1 MLIQNDDKMNRF
13 FVILFL
19 ISNYLFAQLE
29 NNILFKVNDSLVYV
43 DEFNR
48 VYNKNID
55 LIDENNQKDFESY
68 LELFIN
74 YKLKLAEAYDLGLQ
88 NDPKYK
94 SELNKYVKQLQN
106 TYLTDRETEDKFLRE
121 AYERTKYEVNVSH
134 VLIRIDENDNDTI
147 DVYNKLNNLRGPFL
161 NSSIND
167 FKNSN
172 LENEELIIENLG
184 YFSAFKMIY
193 KFENMAYNTSVG
205 EVSMPFRS
213 RFGFHIL
220 KVNDKRPSLGEVTV
234 GHIMT
239 YKNKPNAFERITNIS
254 DSLNNG
260 VSFEYLA
267 KKYSDDKNSSFK
279 GGRLNPFSSG
289 QINSI
294 PFENAAFE
302 LDKKNNI
309 SKPIETKYGWH
320 IIKFYS
326 KKNLQK
332 FDEIKYEL
340 LNKLKKSSR
349 FSMVSDSFYDFL
361 INRYGLNF
369 QNNNLDYFISI
380 LDPSYFKG
388 EWVIPES
395 IDEEKILIK
404 ILDRNLKFIDFATFL
419 EDNQR
424 KTSVT
429 PYQKLISDQYK
440 SFIKYNALEVY
451 KNNLES
457 ENSDYKY
464 VIKEY
469 REGLLLFNLMQDKI
483 WTVRDSDS
491 TKLKRYFDDNKNKY
505 SSFEDERGKVIGD
518 FQQYQEEIW
527 INSLK
532 SKHKLTINKRAVK
545 RLKKEYN

>member
-1 MLIQNDDKMNRF
+1 MNRF
-13 FVILFL
+13 FLTFFL
-19 ISNYLFAQLE
+19 LSNFLFAQLE

-88 NDPKYK
+88 NDSKYK

-106 TYLTDRETEDKFLRE
+106 TYLTDKETENKFLKE
-121 AYERTKYEVNVSH
+121 AYERTKSEVNVSH
-134 VLIRIDENDNDTI
+134 ILIRIDENENDTI
-147 DVYNKLNNLRGPFL
+147 KIYNKLNSLRVPFL

-167 FKNSN
+167 FKNKHQ
-172 LENEELIIENLG
+172 ENQELIIENLG
-184 YFSAFKMIY
+184 YFAAFKMIY
-193 KFENMAYNTSVG
+193 KFENIAYRTPVG
-205 EVSMPFRS
+205 EVSMPFRT

-239 YKNKPNAFERITNIS
+239 YKNKPNAFERITNIL

-289 QINSI
+289 QINST

-326 KKNLQK
+326 KKNVKK
-332 FDEIKYEL
+332 FNEIKYEL

-349 FSMVSDSFYDFL
+349 FSIVSNSFYDFL
-361 INRYGLNF
+361 MNKYGLNY

-388 EWVIPES
+388 EWSIPQS
-395 IDEEKILIK
+395 IEEEKILIK
-404 ILDRNLKFIDFATFL
+404 ILDKNLKYIDFATFL

-424 KTSVT
+424 KSNAVA
-429 PYQKLISDQYK
+429 YQKLISDQYK
-440 SFIKYNALEVY
+440 SFLKYNLLEVY

-457 ENSDYKY
+457 ENSDYKF

-491 TKLKRYFDDNKNKY
+491 TKLKMFFDENKNKY
-505 SSFEDERGKVIGD
+505 ASFKKDRGKVIGD
-518 FQQYQEEIW
+518 FQQFQEELF

-532 SKHKLTINKRAVK
+532 SKHKLTLNKRTIK
-545 RLKKEYN
+545 RLKKKYN

>member
-1 MLIQNDDKMNRF
+1 MNRF
-13 FVILFL
+13 FIVLSLF
-19 ISNYLFAQLE
+19 INFSFAQLE

-167 FKNSN
+167 FKNSHI
-172 LENEELIIENLG
+172 EDEELIIENLG

-193 KFENMAYNTSVG
+193 KFENMAYKTPVG
-205 EVSMPFRS
+205 EVSLPFRS

-220 KVNDKRPSLGEVTV
+220 KVNDKRSSLGEVTV

-239 YKNKPNAFERITNIS
+239 YKNKPNAYERITNIL

-260 VSFEYLA
+260 ISFEYLA

-302 LDKKNNI
+302 LGKKNNV

-326 KKNLQK
+326 KKNVQK

-349 FSMVSDSFYDFL
+349 FSIISDSFYDFL
-361 INRYGLNF
+361 MNRYGLDY

-388 EWVIPES
+388 EWSIPES
-395 IDEEKILIK
+395 IDEEKTLIK
-404 ILDRNLKFIDFATFL
+404 ILDKNLKFIDFATFL

-424 KTSVT
+424 KTSIT
-429 PYQKLISDQYK
+429 PYQKLISDRYK

-457 ENSDYKY
+457 ENSDYKF

-491 TKLKRYFDDNKNKY
+491 TKLKMFFSENKNKY
-505 SSFEDERGKVIGD
+505 TSFEEDRGKVIGD
-518 FQQYQEEIW
+518 FQQYQEELW

-532 SKHKLTINKRAVK
+532 SKHKLTINKRTVK

>member
-1 MLIQNDDKMNRF
+1 MNRF
-13 FVILFL
+13 FIVLSLF
-19 ISNYLFAQLE
+19 INFSFAQLE

-167 FKNSN
+167 FKNSHI
-172 LENEELIIENLG
+172 EDEELIIENLG

-193 KFENMAYNTSVG
+193 KFENMAYKTPVG
-205 EVSMPFRS
+205 EVSLPFRS

-220 KVNDKRPSLGEVTV
+220 KVNDKRSSLGEVTV

-239 YKNKPNAFERITNIS
+239 YKNKPNAYERITNIL

-260 VSFEYLA
+260 ISFEYLA

-302 LDKKNNI
+302 LGKKNNV

-326 KKNLQK
+326 KKNVQK

-349 FSMVSDSFYDFL
+349 FSIVSDSFYDFL
-361 INRYGLNF
+361 MNRYGLSY

-388 EWVIPES
+388 EWSIPES
-395 IDEEKILIK
+395 IDEEKTLIK
-404 ILDRNLKFIDFATFL
+404 ILDKNLKFIDFATFL

-424 KTSVT
+424 KTSIT
-429 PYQKLISDQYK
+429 PYQKLISDRYK

-457 ENSDYKY
+457 ENSDYKF

-491 TKLKRYFDDNKNKY
+491 TKLKMFFSENKNKY
-505 SSFEDERGKVIGD
+505 TSFEEDRGKVIGD

>member
-1 MLIQNDDKMNRF
+1 MNRF
-13 FVILFL
+13 FIVLSLF
-19 ISNYLFAQLE
+19 INFSFAQLE

-106 TYLTDRETEDKFLRE
+106 TYLTDRETENKFLRE

-134 VLIRIDENDNDTI
+134 ILIRIDENDNDTI

-167 FKNSN
+167 FKNSHI
-172 LENEELIIENLG
+172 EDEELIIENLG

-193 KFENMAYNTSVG
+193 KFENMAYKTPVG
-205 EVSMPFRS
+205 EVSLPFRS

-220 KVNDKRPSLGEVTV
+220 KVNDKRSSLGEVTV

-239 YKNKPNAFERITNIS
+239 YKNKPNAYERITNIL

-260 VSFEYLA
+260 ISFEYLA

-302 LDKKNNI
+302 LGKKNNV

-326 KKNLQK
+326 KKNVQK

-349 FSMVSDSFYDFL
+349 FSIVSDSFYDFL
-361 INRYGLNF
+361 MNRYGLSY

-388 EWVIPES
+388 EWSIPES
-395 IDEEKILIK
+395 IDEEKTLIK
-404 ILDRNLKFIDFATFL
+404 ILDKNLKFIDFATFL

-424 KTSVT
+424 KTSIT
-429 PYQKLISDQYK
+429 PYQKLISDRYK

-457 ENSDYKY
+457 ENSDYKF

-491 TKLKRYFDDNKNKY
+491 TKLKMFFNENKNKY
-505 SSFEDERGKVIGD
+505 TSFEEDRGKVIGD
-518 FQQYQEEIW
+518 FQQYQEELW

-532 SKHKLTINKRAVK
+532 SKHKLTINKRTVK

>member
-1 MLIQNDDKMNRF
+1 MNRF
-13 FVILFL
+13 FIILFL

-29 NNILFKVNDSLVYV
+29 NNVLFKVNDSLVYV

-48 VYNKNID
+48 VYNKNLD

-74 YKLKLAEAYDLGLQ
+74 YKLKLAEAYEIGLQ

-94 SELNKYVKQLQN
+94 SELNKYIKQLQN
-106 TYLTDRETEDKFLRE
+106 TYLTDRETEDKLLNE
-121 AYERTKYEVNVSH
+121 AYERTKSEVDVSH
-134 VLIRIDENDNDTI
+134 VLIRIDDNENDTLKI
-147 DVYNKLNNLRGPFL
+147 YNKLNALRGAFSNLPV
-161 NSSIND
+161 ND
-167 FKNSN
+167 FKNKYQN
-172 LENEELIIENLG
+172 DQELIIENLG
-184 YFSAFKMIY
+184 YFTAFKMIY
-193 KFENMAYNTSVG
+193 NFENMAYNTSVG
-205 EVSMPFRS
+205 EVSMPFRT

-239 YKNKPNAFERITNIS
+239 YKNKPNAFERITNIL
-254 DSLNNG
+254 DSLKNG

-326 KKNLQK
+326 KKNVRK

-340 LNKLKKSSR
+340 LNKLKRSSR
-349 FSMVSDSFYDFL
+349 FSIVSDSFYDFL
-361 INRYGLNF
+361 INKYDISY

-380 LDPSYFKG
+380 LNPSYFTG
-388 EWVIPES
+388 EWSIPEL
-395 IDEEKILIK
+395 INEDEILIK
-404 ILDRNLKFIDFATFL
+404 ISDRNLKYIDFATFL

-424 KTSVT
+424 KSTAV

-440 SFIKYNALEVY
+440 SFVQYNALEVY
-451 KNNLES
+451 KSNLES
-457 ENSDYKY
+457 ENSDYRY

-491 TKLKRYFDDNKNKY
+491 TKLKMFFDDNKNKY
-505 SSFEDERGKVIGD
+505 SSFEEDRGKVIGD
-518 FQQYQEEIW
+518 FQQFQEELW
-527 INSLK
+527 IKSLK
-532 SKHKLTINKRAVK
+532 SKHKLTLNKRTIK
-545 RLKKEYN
+545 RLKKDYN

>member
-1 MLIQNDDKMNRF
+1 MNRF
-13 FVILFL
+13 FIVLSLF
-19 ISNYLFAQLE
+19 INFSFAQLE

-147 DVYNKLNNLRGPFL
+147 DVYNKLNNLRDPFL

-167 FKNSN
+167 FKNSH
-172 LENEELIIENLG
+172 LEDEELIIENLG

-193 KFENMAYNTSVG
+193 KFENMAYKTPVG
-205 EVSMPFRS
+205 EVSLPFRS

-220 KVNDKRPSLGEVTV
+220 KVNDKRSSLGEVTV

-239 YKNKPNAFERITNIS
+239 YKNKPNAYERITNIL

-260 VSFEYLA
+260 ISFEYLA

-302 LDKKNNI
+302 LGKKNNV

-326 KKNLQK
+326 KKNVQK

-349 FSMVSDSFYDFL
+349 FSIVSDSFYDFL
-361 INRYGLNF
+361 MNRYGLSY

-388 EWVIPES
+388 EWSIPES
-395 IDEEKILIK
+395 IDEEKTLIK
-404 ILDRNLKFIDFATFL
+404 ILDKNLKFIDFATFL

-424 KTSVT
+424 KTSIT
-429 PYQKLISDQYK
+429 PYQKLISDRYK

-457 ENSDYKY
+457 ENSDYKF

-491 TKLKRYFDDNKNKY
+491 TKLKMFFSENKNKY
-505 SSFEDERGKVIGD
+505 TSFEEDRGKVIGD
-518 FQQYQEEIW
+518 FQQYQEELW

-532 SKHKLTINKRAVK
+532 SKHKLTINKRTVK

>member
-1 MLIQNDDKMNRF
+1 MNRF
-13 FVILFL
+13 FIILFL
-19 ISNYLFAQLE
+19 ISNFSFAQLE

-121 AYERTKYEVNVSH
+121 AYERTKHEVNVSH

-147 DVYNKLNNLRGPFL
+147 NVYNKLNSLRGPFL
-161 NSSIND
+161 NSSIGD
-167 FKNSN
+167 FKKSN
-172 LENEELIIENLG
+172 QEDEELIIENLG

-193 KFENMAYNTSVG
+193 KFENMAYKTPVR
-205 EVSMPFRS
+205 EVSLPFRS

-220 KVNDKRPSLGEVTV
+220 KVNNKRSSLGEVTV

-239 YKNKPNAFERITNIS
+239 YKNKPNAYERITNIL

-302 LDKKNNI
+302 LGKKNNI

-326 KKNLQK
+326 KKNVQK

-349 FSMVSDSFYDFL
+349 FSIVSDSFYDFL
-361 INRYGLNF
+361 MNRYGLSY

-380 LDPSYFKG
+380 LDPGYFKG
-388 EWVIPES
+388 EWSIPES
-395 IDEEKILIK
+395 IQEEKILIK
-404 ILDRNLKFIDFATFL
+404 ISDKHLKYIDFATFL

-424 KTSVT
+424 KSSVT

-440 SFIKYNALEVY
+440 SFIKYNALEIY

-457 ENSDYKY
+457 ENSDYKF

-491 TKLKRYFDDNKNKY
+491 TKLKMFFNENKNKY
-505 SSFEDERGKVIGD
+505 TSFEEDRGKVIGD
-518 FQQYQEEIW
+518 FQQFQEELW

-532 SKHKLTINKRAVK
+532 SKHKLTLNKRTIK
-545 RLKKEYN
+545 RLKKDYN

>member
-1 MLIQNDDKMNRF
+1 MNRF
-13 FVILFL
+13 FIILLL
-19 ISNYLFAQLE
+19 ISNFSFAQLE

-121 AYERTKYEVNVSH
+121 AYERTKHEVNVSH

-147 DVYNKLNNLRGPFL
+147 NVYNKLNALRGLFL
-161 NSSIND
+161 NSSIDD
-167 FKNSN
+167 FKNSHQ
-172 LENEELIIENLG
+172 EDEELIIENLG

-193 KFENMAYNTSVG
+193 KFENMAYKTPVG
-205 EVSMPFRS
+205 EVSLPFRS

-220 KVNDKRPSLGEVTV
+220 KVNDKRSSLGEVTV

-239 YKNKPNAFERITNIS
+239 YKNKPNAYERISNIL

-289 QINSI
+289 QINST

-302 LDKKNNI
+302 LGKKNNI

-326 KKNLQK
+326 KKNVQN

-349 FSMVSDSFYDFL
+349 FSIVSDSFYDFL
-361 INRYGLNF
+361 MNRYGLSY

-388 EWVIPES
+388 EWSIPES
-395 IDEEKILIK
+395 IQEEKILIK
-404 ILDRNLKFIDFATFL
+404 ISDKHLKYIDFATFL

-424 KTSVT
+424 KISVS
-429 PYQKLISDQYK
+429 PYQKLISNQYK
-440 SFIKYNALEVY
+440 SFIKSNALEIY

-457 ENSDYKY
+457 ENSDYKF

-491 TKLKRYFDDNKNKY
+491 TKLKMFFNENKNKY
-505 SSFEDERGKVIGD
+505 TSFEEDRGKVIGD
-518 FQQYQEEIW
+518 FQQFQEELW

-532 SKHKLTINKRAVK
+532 SKHKLTLNKRTIK
-545 RLKKEYN
+545 RLKKDYN

>member
-1 MLIQNDDKMNRF
+1 MNRF
-13 FVILFL
+13 FIILFL
-19 ISNYLFAQLE
+19 ISNFSFAQLE

-74 YKLKLAEAYDLGLQ
+74 YKLKLAEAYDLDLQ

-106 TYLTDRETEDKFLRE
+106 TYLTDRQTEDKFLRE
-121 AYERTKYEVNVSH
+121 AYERTKHEVNVSH

-147 DVYNKLNNLRGPFL
+147 NVYNKLNSLRGPFL
-161 NSSIND
+161 NSSIGD
-167 FKNSN
+167 FKKSN
-172 LENEELIIENLG
+172 QEDEELIIENLG

-193 KFENMAYNTSVG
+193 KFENMAYKTPVG
-205 EVSMPFRS
+205 EVSLPFRS

-220 KVNDKRPSLGEVTV
+220 KVNNKRSSLGEVTV

-239 YKNKPNAFERITNIS
+239 YKNKPNAYERITNIL

-302 LDKKNNI
+302 LGKKNNI

-326 KKNLQK
+326 KKNVQK

-349 FSMVSDSFYDFL
+349 FSIVSDSFYDFL
-361 INRYGLNF
+361 MNRYGLSY

-380 LDPSYFKG
+380 LDPGYFKG
-388 EWVIPES
+388 EWSVPES
-395 IDEEKILIK
+395 IQEEKILIK
-404 ILDRNLKFIDFATFL
+404 ISDKHLKYIDFATFL

-424 KTSVT
+424 KSSVT

-440 SFIKYNALEVY
+440 SFIKYNALEIY

-457 ENSDYKY
+457 ENSDYKF

-491 TKLKRYFDDNKNKY
+491 TKLKMFFNENKNKY
-505 SSFEDERGKVIGD
+505 TSFEEDRGKVIGD
-518 FQQYQEEIW
+518 FQQFQEELW

-532 SKHKLTINKRAVK
+532 SKHKLTLNKRTIK
-545 RLKKEYN
+545 RLKKDYN

>member
-1 MLIQNDDKMNRF
+1 MLIQNDGKMNRF
-13 FVILFL
+13 FIIIFL

-147 DVYNKLNNLRGPFL
+147 DVYNKLNNLRDPFL
-161 NSSIND
+161 NSSFND

-172 LENEELIIENLG
+172 LEDEELIIENLG

-302 LDKKNNI
+302 LGKKNNI

-440 SFIKYNALEVY
+440 NFIKYNALEVY

-491 TKLKRYFDDNKNKY
+491 TKLKTYFDNNKNKY
-505 SSFEDERGKVIGD
+505 SSFEGERGKVIGD
-518 FQQYQEEIW
+518 FQQYQEELW

>member
-1 MLIQNDDKMNRF
+1 MNRF
-13 FVILFL
+13 FIILFL

-29 NNILFKVNDSLVYV
+29 NNVLFKVNDSLVYV

-48 VYNKNID
+48 VYNKNLD
-55 LIDENNQKDFESY
+55 LIDENNKKDFESY

-74 YKLKLAEAYDLGLQ
+74 YKLKLAEAYEIGLQ

-94 SELNKYVKQLQN
+94 SELNKYIKQLQN
-106 TYLTDRETEDKFLRE
+106 TYLTDRETEDKFLNE
-121 AYERTKYEVNVSH
+121 AYERTKSEVDVSH
-134 VLIRIDENDNDTI
+134 VLIRIDENENDTLKI
-147 DVYNKLNNLRGPFL
+147 YNKLNALRGAFSNLPV
-161 NSSIND
+161 ND
-167 FKNSN
+167 FKNKYQN
-172 LENEELIIENLG
+172 DQELIIENLG

-205 EVSMPFRS
+205 EVSTPFRT

-239 YKNKPNAFERITNIS
+239 YKNKPNAFERITNIL
-254 DSLNNG
+254 DSLNDG

-302 LDKKNNI
+302 LDKKNNT

-326 KKNLQK
+326 KKNVKK

-340 LNKLKKSSR
+340 LNKLKRSSR
-349 FSMVSDSFYDFL
+349 FSIVSDSFYDFL
-361 INRYGLNF
+361 INRYGISY

-380 LDPSYFKG
+380 LNPSYFKG
-388 EWVIPES
+388 EWSIPEL
-395 IDEEKILIK
+395 INEDKILIK
-404 ILDRNLKFIDFATFL
+404 ISDRNLKYIDFATFL

-424 KTSVT
+424 KSNAV

-440 SFIKYNALEVY
+440 SFVQYNALEVY
-451 KNNLES
+451 KSSLES
-457 ENSDYKY
+457 ENSDYRY

-491 TKLKRYFDDNKNKY
+491 TKLKMFFDDNKNNY
-505 SSFEDERGKVIGD
+505 SSFEDDRGKVIGD
-518 FQQYQEEIW
+518 FQQFQEELW
-527 INSLK
+527 VKSLK
-532 SKHKLTINKRAVK
+532 SKHKLTLNKRTIK

>member
-1 MLIQNDDKMNRF
+1 MNRF
-13 FVILFL
+13 FIILFL
-19 ISNYLFAQLE
+19 ISNFSFAQLE

-121 AYERTKYEVNVSH
+121 AYERTKHEVNVSH

-147 DVYNKLNNLRGPFL
+147 NVYNKLNSLRGPFL
-161 NSSIND
+161 NSSIGD
-167 FKNSN
+167 FKKSN
-172 LENEELIIENLG
+172 QEDEELIIENLG

-193 KFENMAYNTSVG
+193 KFENMAYKTPVG
-205 EVSMPFRS
+205 EVSLPFRS

-220 KVNDKRPSLGEVTV
+220 KVNNKRSSLGEVTV

-239 YKNKPNAFERITNIS
+239 YKNKPNAYERITNIL

-302 LDKKNNI
+302 LGKKNNI

-326 KKNLQK
+326 KKNMQK

-349 FSMVSDSFYDFL
+349 FSIVSDSFYDFL
-361 INRYGLNF
+361 MNRYGLSY

-380 LDPSYFKG
+380 LDPGYFKG
-388 EWVIPES
+388 EWSIPES
-395 IDEEKILIK
+395 IQEEKILIK
-404 ILDRNLKFIDFATFL
+404 ISDKHLKYIDFATFL

-424 KTSVT
+424 KSSVT

-440 SFIKYNALEVY
+440 SFIKYNALEIY

-457 ENSDYKY
+457 ENSDYKF

-491 TKLKRYFDDNKNKY
+491 TKLKMFFNENKNKY
-505 SSFEDERGKVIGD
+505 TSFEEDRGKVIGD
-518 FQQYQEEIW
+518 FQQFQEELW

-532 SKHKLTINKRAVK
+532 SKHKLTLNKRTIK
-545 RLKKEYN
+545 RLKKDYN

>member
-1 MLIQNDDKMNRF
+1 MNRF
-13 FVILFL
+13 FIILLL
-19 ISNYLFAQLE
+19 ISNFSFAQFE

-106 TYLTDRETEDKFLRE
+106 TYLTDRKTEDKFLRE
-121 AYERTKYEVNVSH
+121 AYERTKHEVNVSH

-147 DVYNKLNNLRGPFL
+147 NVYNKLNALRGPFL
-161 NSSIND
+161 NSSIDD
-167 FKNSN
+167 FKNSHQ
-172 LENEELIIENLG
+172 EDEELIIENLG

-193 KFENMAYNTSVG
+193 KFENMAYKTPVG
-205 EVSMPFRS
+205 EVSLPFRS

-220 KVNDKRPSLGEVTV
+220 KVNDKRSSLGEVTV

-239 YKNKPNAFERITNIS
+239 YKNKPNAYERISNIL

-289 QINSI
+289 QINST

-302 LDKKNNI
+302 LGKKNNI

-326 KKNLQK
+326 KKNVQN

-349 FSMVSDSFYDFL
+349 FSIVSDSFYDFL
-361 INRYGLNF
+361 MNRYGLSY

-388 EWVIPES
+388 EWSIPES
-395 IDEEKILIK
+395 IQEEKILIK
-404 ILDRNLKFIDFATFL
+404 IFDKNLKYIDFATFL

-424 KTSVT
+424 KSSIT

-440 SFIKYNALEVY
+440 SFIKYNALEIY

-457 ENSDYKY
+457 ENSDYKF

-491 TKLKRYFDDNKNKY
+491 TKLKMFFNENKNKY
-505 SSFEDERGKVIGD
+505 TSFEEDRGKVIGD
-518 FQQYQEEIW
+518 FQQFQEELW

-532 SKHKLTINKRAVK
+532 SKHKLTLNKRTIK
-545 RLKKEYN
+545 RLKKDYN

>member
-1 MLIQNDDKMNRF
+1 MNRF
-13 FVILFL
+13 FIVLSLF
-19 ISNYLFAQLE
+19 INFSFAQLE

-134 VLIRIDENDNDTI
+134 ILIRIDENDNDTI
-147 DVYNKLNNLRGPFL
+147 DVYNKLNNLRDPFL

-167 FKNSN
+167 FKNSH
-172 LENEELIIENLG
+172 LEDEELIIENLG

-193 KFENMAYNTSVG
+193 KFENMAYKTPVG
-205 EVSMPFRS
+205 EVSLPFRS

-220 KVNDKRPSLGEVTV
+220 KVNDKRSSLGEVTV

-239 YKNKPNAFERITNIS
+239 YKNKPNAYERITNIL

-260 VSFEYLA
+260 ISFEYLA

-302 LDKKNNI
+302 LGKKNNV

-326 KKNLQK
+326 KKNVQK

-349 FSMVSDSFYDFL
+349 FSIISDSFYDFL
-361 INRYGLNF
+361 MNRYGLNY

-388 EWVIPES
+388 EWSIPES
-395 IDEEKILIK
+395 IDEEKTLIK
-404 ILDRNLKFIDFATFL
+404 ILDKNLKFIDFATFL

-424 KTSVT
+424 KTSIT
-429 PYQKLISDQYK
+429 PYQKLISDRYK

-457 ENSDYKY
+457 ENSDYKF

-491 TKLKRYFDDNKNKY
+491 TKLKMFFSENKNKY
-505 SSFEDERGKVIGD
+505 TSFEEDRGKVIGD
-518 FQQYQEEIW
+518 FQQYQEELW

-532 SKHKLTINKRAVK
+532 SKHKLTINKRTVK

>member
-1 MLIQNDDKMNRF
+1 MNRF

-68 LELFIN
+68 LQLFIN

-260 VSFEYLA
+260 ISFEYLA

-302 LDKKNNI
+302 LGKKNNI

-491 TKLKRYFDDNKNKY
+491 TKLKMYFDDNKNKY

-518 FQQYQEEIW
+518 FQQYQEELW

>member
-1 MLIQNDDKMNRF
+1 MNRF
-13 FVILFL
+13 FIILLL
-19 ISNYLFAQLE
+19 ISNFSFAQLE

-106 TYLTDRETEDKFLRE
+106 TYLTDRKTEDKFLRE
-121 AYERTKYEVNVSH
+121 AYERTKHEVNVSH

-147 DVYNKLNNLRGPFL
+147 NVYNKLNALRGPFL
-161 NSSIND
+161 NSSIDD
-167 FKNSN
+167 FKNSHQ
-172 LENEELIIENLG
+172 EDEELIIENLG

-193 KFENMAYNTSVG
+193 KFENMAYKTPVG
-205 EVSMPFRS
+205 EVSLPFRS

-220 KVNDKRPSLGEVTV
+220 KVNDKRSSLGEVTV

-239 YKNKPNAFERITNIS
+239 YKNKPNAYERISNIL

-289 QINSI
+289 QINST

-302 LDKKNNI
+302 LGKKNNI

-326 KKNLQK
+326 KKNVQN

-349 FSMVSDSFYDFL
+349 FSIVSDSFYDFL
-361 INRYGLNF
+361 MNRYGLSY

-388 EWVIPES
+388 EWSIPES
-395 IDEEKILIK
+395 IQEEKILIK
-404 ILDRNLKFIDFATFL
+404 IFDKNLKYIDFATFL

-424 KTSVT
+424 KSSIT

-440 SFIKYNALEVY
+440 SFIKYNALEIY

-457 ENSDYKY
+457 ENSDYKF

-491 TKLKRYFDDNKNKY
+491 TKLKMFFNENKNKY
-505 SSFEDERGKVIGD
+505 TSFEEDRGKVIGD
-518 FQQYQEEIW
+518 FQQFQEELW

-532 SKHKLTINKRAVK
+532 SKHKLTLNKRTIK
-545 RLKKEYN
+545 RLKKDYN

>member
-1 MLIQNDDKMNRF
+1 MNRF
-13 FVILFL
+13 FIILFL
-19 ISNYLFAQLE
+19 ISNFSFAQLE

-121 AYERTKYEVNVSH
+121 AYERTKHEVNVSH

-147 DVYNKLNNLRGPFL
+147 NVYNKLNSLRGPFL
-161 NSSIND
+161 NSSIGD
-167 FKNSN
+167 FKKSN
-172 LENEELIIENLG
+172 QEDEELIIENLG

-193 KFENMAYNTSVG
+193 KFENMAYKTPVG
-205 EVSMPFRS
+205 EVSLPFRS

-220 KVNDKRPSLGEVTV
+220 KVNNKRSSLGEVTV

-239 YKNKPNAFERITNIS
+239 YKNKPNAYERITNIL

-302 LDKKNNI
+302 LGKKNNI

-326 KKNLQK
+326 KKNVQK

-349 FSMVSDSFYDFL
+349 FSIVSDSFYDFL
-361 INRYGLNF
+361 MNRYGLSY

-380 LDPSYFKG
+380 LDPGYFKG
-388 EWVIPES
+388 EWSIPES
-395 IDEEKILIK
+395 IQEEKILIK
-404 ILDRNLKFIDFATFL
+404 ISDKHLKYIDFATFL

-424 KTSVT
+424 KSSVT

-440 SFIKYNALEVY
+440 SFIKYNALEIY

-457 ENSDYKY
+457 ENSDYKF

-491 TKLKRYFDDNKNKY
+491 TKLKMFFNENKNKY
-505 SSFEDERGKVIGD
+505 TSFEEDRGKVIGD
-518 FQQYQEEIW
+518 FQQFQEELW

-532 SKHKLTINKRAVK
+532 SKHKLTLNKRTIK
-545 RLKKEYN
+545 RLKKDYN

>member
-1 MLIQNDDKMNRF
+1 MNRF
-13 FVILFL
+13 FIVLSLF
-19 ISNYLFAQLE
+19 INFSFAQLE

-167 FKNSN
+167 FKNSHI
-172 LENEELIIENLG
+172 EDEELIIENLG

-193 KFENMAYNTSVG
+193 KFENMAYKTPVG
-205 EVSMPFRS
+205 EVSLPFRS

-220 KVNDKRPSLGEVTV
+220 KVNDKRSSLGEVTV

-239 YKNKPNAFERITNIS
+239 YKNKPNAYERITNIL

-260 VSFEYLA
+260 ISFEYLA

-302 LDKKNNI
+302 LGKKNNV

-326 KKNLQK
+326 KKNVQK

-349 FSMVSDSFYDFL
+349 FSIVSDSFYDFL
-361 INRYGLNF
+361 MNRYGLSY

-388 EWVIPES
+388 EWSIPES
-395 IDEEKILIK
+395 IDEEKTLIK
-404 ILDRNLKFIDFATFL
+404 ILDKNLKFIDFATFL

-424 KTSVT
+424 KTSIT
-429 PYQKLISDQYK
+429 PYQKLISDRYK

-457 ENSDYKY
+457 ENSDYKF

-491 TKLKRYFDDNKNKY
+491 TKLKMFFSENKNKY
-505 SSFEDERGKVIGD
+505 TSFEEDRGKVIGD
-518 FQQYQEEIW
+518 FQQYQEKLW

-532 SKHKLTINKRAVK
+532 SKHKLTINKRTVK

>member
-1 MLIQNDDKMNRF
+1 MNRF
-13 FVILFL
+13 FIVLSLF
-19 ISNYLFAQLE
+19 INFSFAQLE

-167 FKNSN
+167 FKNSHI
-172 LENEELIIENLG
+172 EDEELIIENLG

-193 KFENMAYNTSVG
+193 KFENMAYKTPVG
-205 EVSMPFRS
+205 EVSLPFRS

-220 KVNDKRPSLGEVTV
+220 KVNDKRSSLGEVTV

-239 YKNKPNAFERITNIS
+239 YKNKPNAYERITNIL

-260 VSFEYLA
+260 ISFEYLA

-302 LDKKNNI
+302 LGKKNNV

-326 KKNLQK
+326 KKNVQK

-349 FSMVSDSFYDFL
+349 FSIVSDSFYDFL
-361 INRYGLNF
+361 MNRYGLNY

-388 EWVIPES
+388 EWSIPES
-395 IDEEKILIK
+395 IDEEKTLIK
-404 ILDRNLKFIDFATFL
+404 ILDKNLKFIDFATFL

-424 KTSVT
+424 KTSIT
-429 PYQKLISDQYK
+429 PYQKLISDRYK

-457 ENSDYKY
+457 ENSDYKF

-491 TKLKRYFDDNKNKY
+491 TKLKMFFSENKNKY
-505 SSFEDERGKVIGD
+505 TSFEEDRGKVLGD
-518 FQQYQEEIW
+518 FQKYQEELW

-532 SKHKLTINKRAVK
+532 SKHKLTINKRTVK

>member
-1 MLIQNDDKMNRF
+1 MNRF
-13 FVILFL
+13 FIVLSLF
-19 ISNYLFAQLE
+19 INSSFAQLE

-134 VLIRIDENDNDTI
+134 ILIRIDENDNDTI
-147 DVYNKLNNLRGPFL
+147 DVYNKLNNLRDPFL

-167 FKNSN
+167 FKNSH
-172 LENEELIIENLG
+172 LEDEELIIENLG

-193 KFENMAYNTSVG
+193 KFENMAYKTPVG
-205 EVSMPFRS
+205 EVSLPFRS

-220 KVNDKRPSLGEVTV
+220 KVNDKRSSLGEVTV

-239 YKNKPNAFERITNIS
+239 YKNKPNAYERINNIL

-260 VSFEYLA
+260 ISFEYLA

-302 LDKKNNI
+302 LGKKNNI

-326 KKNLQK
+326 KKNVQK

-349 FSMVSDSFYDFL
+349 FSIVSDSFYDFL
-361 INRYGLNF
+361 MNRYGLSY

-388 EWVIPES
+388 EWSIPES
-395 IDEEKILIK
+395 IDEEKTLIK
-404 ILDRNLKFIDFATFL
+404 ILDKNLKFIDFATFL

-424 KTSVT
+424 KTSIT
-429 PYQKLISDQYK
+429 PYQKLISDRYK

-457 ENSDYKY
+457 ENSDYKF

-491 TKLKRYFDDNKNKY
+491 TKLKMFFDDNKNKY
-505 SSFEDERGKVIGD
+505 SSFEEDRGKVIGD
-518 FQQYQEEIW
+518 FQQFQEELW

-532 SKHKLTINKRAVK
+532 SKHKLTINKRTVK

>member
-1 MLIQNDDKMNRF
+1 MNRF
-13 FVILFL
+13 FIVLSLF
-19 ISNYLFAQLE
+19 INFSFAQLE

-106 TYLTDRETEDKFLRE
+106 TYLTDRETENKFLRE

-167 FKNSN
+167 FKNSHI
-172 LENEELIIENLG
+172 EDEELIIENLG

-193 KFENMAYNTSVG
+193 KFENMAYKTPVG
-205 EVSMPFRS
+205 EVSLPFRS

-220 KVNDKRPSLGEVTV
+220 KVNDKRSSLGEVTV

-239 YKNKPNAFERITNIS
+239 YKNKPNAYERITNIL

-260 VSFEYLA
+260 ISFEYLA

-302 LDKKNNI
+302 LGKKNNV

-326 KKNLQK
+326 KKNVQK

-349 FSMVSDSFYDFL
+349 FSIISDSFYDFL
-361 INRYGLNF
+361 MNRYGLDY

-388 EWVIPES
+388 EWSIPES
-395 IDEEKILIK
+395 IDEEKTLIK
-404 ILDRNLKFIDFATFL
+404 ILDKNLKFIDFATFL

-424 KTSVT
+424 KTSIT
-429 PYQKLISDQYK
+429 PYQKLISDRYK

-457 ENSDYKY
+457 ENSDYKF

-491 TKLKRYFDDNKNKY
+491 TKLKMFFSENKNKY
-505 SSFEDERGKVIGD
+505 TSFEEDRGKVIGD
-518 FQQYQEEIW
+518 FQQYQEELW

-532 SKHKLTINKRAVK
+532 SKHKLTINKRTVK

>member
-1 MLIQNDDKMNRF
+1 MNRF
-13 FVILFL
+13 FIVLSLF
-19 ISNYLFAQLE
+19 INFSFAQLE

-134 VLIRIDENDNDTI
+134 ILIRIDENDNDTI
-147 DVYNKLNNLRGPFL
+147 DVYNKLNNLRDPFL

-167 FKNSN
+167 FKNSH
-172 LENEELIIENLG
+172 LEDEELIIENLG

-193 KFENMAYNTSVG
+193 KFENMAYKTPVG
-205 EVSMPFRS
+205 EVSLPFRS

-220 KVNDKRPSLGEVTV
+220 KVNDKRSSLGEVTV

-239 YKNKPNAFERITNIS
+239 YKNKPNAYERITNIL

-260 VSFEYLA
+260 ISFEYLA

-279 GGRLNPFSSG
+279 GGMLTPFSSG

-302 LDKKNNI
+302 LGKKNNV

-326 KKNLQK
+326 KKNVQK

-349 FSMVSDSFYDFL
+349 FSIVSDSFYDFL
-361 INRYGLNF
+361 MNRYGLNY

-388 EWVIPES
+388 EWSIPES
-395 IDEEKILIK
+395 IDEEKTLIK
-404 ILDRNLKFIDFATFL
+404 ILDKNLKFIDFATFL

-424 KTSVT
+424 KTSIT
-429 PYQKLISDQYK
+429 PYQKLISDRYK

-457 ENSDYKY
+457 ENSDYKF

-491 TKLKRYFDDNKNKY
+491 TKLKMFFSENKNKY
-505 SSFEDERGKVIGD
+505 TSFEEDRGKVIGD
-518 FQQYQEEIW
+518 FQQYQEELW

-532 SKHKLTINKRAVK
+532 SKHKLTINKRTVK